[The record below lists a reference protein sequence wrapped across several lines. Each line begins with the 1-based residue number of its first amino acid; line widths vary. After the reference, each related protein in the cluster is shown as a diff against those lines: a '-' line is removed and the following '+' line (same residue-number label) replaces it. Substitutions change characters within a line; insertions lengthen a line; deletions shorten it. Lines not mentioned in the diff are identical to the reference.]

1 MNKSPVNE
9 LEMGIVKE
17 LVSKLPVEAIY
28 RDGVAPSIV
37 QTGSILSDLLKTVHL
52 ALAPFQLL
60 VSVRKV
66 SESFESVSGYLK
78 KGLESI
84 ESPVIRYVSPIREV
98 ADVDERG
105 AYPA

>member
-1 MNKSPVNE
+1 VSRESPPGPLDQAATPIRVDDAA
-9 LEMGIVKE
+9 LG
-17 LVSKLPVEAIY
+17 AIKQF
-28 RDGVAPSIV
+28 V
-37 QTGSILSDLLKTVHL
+37 
-52 ALAPFQLL
+52 L